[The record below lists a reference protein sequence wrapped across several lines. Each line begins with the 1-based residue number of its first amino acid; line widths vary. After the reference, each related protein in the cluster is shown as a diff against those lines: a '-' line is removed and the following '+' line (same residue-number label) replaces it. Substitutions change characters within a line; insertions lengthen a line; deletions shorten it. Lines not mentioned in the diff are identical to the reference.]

1 MASFA
6 ALGVATLVGGTIG
19 NVWIVLVVMWTLGS
33 ALFLTYPALFSFVS
47 ESSHR
52 RLQGAAFGLVFGFQ
66 LVGGAI
72 GVYLAGVLANAFGS
86 NAATQTSI
94 PFLFAGSL
102 GLAGFIAL
110 LAARPR
116 VANARKA
123 GPSPIP
129 PL

>member
-1 MASFA
+1 
-6 ALGVATLVGGTIG
+6 
-19 NVWIVLVVMWTLGS
+19 
-33 ALFLTYPALFSFVS
+33 
-47 ESSHR
+47 
-52 RLQGAAFGLVFGFQ
+52 LQGAAFGLVFGFQ

-86 NAATQTSI
+86 DAATQTSI

-102 GLAGFIAL
+102 GLAGFVAL